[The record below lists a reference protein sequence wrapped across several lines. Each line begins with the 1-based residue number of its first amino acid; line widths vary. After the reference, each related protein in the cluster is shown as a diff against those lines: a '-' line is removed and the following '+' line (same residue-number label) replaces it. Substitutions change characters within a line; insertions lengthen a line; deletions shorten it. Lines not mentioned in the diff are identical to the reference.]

1 MNTATAVKAAT
12 AGTVKLTIRQ
22 WATEDRPSVK
32 LQMYGVKSLSDAE
45 LLAILIG
52 SGTSKN
58 TAVDIA
64 QNLLDKFDQNLNN
77 LGKARFDEINDVEG
91 MGTSTAC
98 KVLAAVELGKRRQN
112 AMAALKPDMGT
123 ATRIYNYM
131 LPKMMDL
138 ETEHFYILLMNNNY
152 RLIKAECISMGGLTE
167 VSVDVRII
175 MREAVLNNATIMAIC
190 HNHPSGSLY
199 PSKYDDMLTQSV
211 KKACE
216 VMRIHLADHVIVTDG
231 CYYSYSEQGKI

>member
-32 LQMYGVKSLSDAE
+32 LQMYGVEALSDAE

-52 SGTSKN
+52 SGTCKN

-91 MGTSTAC
+91 VGTSTAC

-123 ATRIYNYM
+123 ATRI
-131 LPKMMDL
+131 
-138 ETEHFYILLMNNNY
+138 
-152 RLIKAECISMGGLTE
+152 
-167 VSVDVRII
+167 
-175 MREAVLNNATIMAIC
+175 
-190 HNHPSGSLY
+190 
-199 PSKYDDMLTQSV
+199 
-211 KKACE
+211 
-216 VMRIHLADHVIVTDG
+216 
-231 CYYSYSEQGKI
+231 

>member
-1 MNTATAVKAAT
+1 MNTATVLKANT
-12 AGTVKLTIRQ
+12 ADTVKMTIRQ
-22 WATEDRPSVK
+22 WATEDRPSEK

-45 LLAILIG
+45 LLSILIG

-64 QNLLDKFDQNLNN
+64 QNLLDKFDHNLNT

-91 MGTSTAC
+91 VGTSTAC

-152 RLIKAECISMGGLTE
+152 RLIKAECISQGGLTE

-190 HNHPSGSLY
+190 HNHPSGSLH

-211 KKACE
+211 KKAAE
-216 VMRIHLADHVIVTDG
+216 IMRIHFTDHVIVTDG
-231 CYYSYSEQGKI
+231 CYYSYAECGKL

>member
-77 LGKARFDEINDVEG
+77 LGKARGRMQWQHSSPIWEPQHVFI
-91 MGTSTAC
+91 TIC
-98 KVLAAVELGKRRQN
+98 CRR
-112 AMAALKPDMGT
+112 
-123 ATRIYNYM
+123 
-131 LPKMMDL
+131 
-138 ETEHFYILLMNNNY
+138 
-152 RLIKAECISMGGLTE
+152 
-167 VSVDVRII
+167 
-175 MREAVLNNATIMAIC
+175 
-190 HNHPSGSLY
+190 
-199 PSKYDDMLTQSV
+199 
-211 KKACE
+211 
-216 VMRIHLADHVIVTDG
+216 
-231 CYYSYSEQGKI
+231 

>member
-77 LGKARFDEINDVEG
+77 LV
-91 MGTSTAC
+91 GTSTAC

-190 HNHPSGSLY
+190 HNHPSGNLH

>member
-1 MNTATAVKAAT
+1 MNTATAVKTAT

-22 WATEDRPSVK
+22 WANEDRPSVK

-52 SGTSKN
+52 SGTSK
-58 TAVDIA
+58 
-64 QNLLDKFDQNLNN
+64 KFDQNLNN

-91 MGTSTAC
+91 VGTSTAC

-167 VSVDVRII
+167 VSVDVRIV

-190 HNHPSGSLY
+190 HNHPSGSLH

>member
-64 QNLLDKFDQNLNN
+64 QNLLDKFDQNLQ
-77 LGKARFDEINDVEG
+77 
-91 MGTSTAC
+91 SAC
-98 KVLAAVELGKRRQN
+98 SRR
-112 AMAALKPDMGT
+112 
-123 ATRIYNYM
+123 TRQ
-131 LPKMMDL
+131 
-138 ETEHFYILLMNNNY
+138 TQ
-152 RLIKAECISMGGLTE
+152 AEC
-167 VSVDVRII
+167 
-175 MREAVLNNATIMAIC
+175 N
-190 HNHPSGSLY
+190 GS
-199 PSKYDDMLTQSV
+199 TQ
-211 KKACE
+211 A
-216 VMRIHLADHVIVTDG
+216 RYGNRHTYL
-231 CYYSYSEQGKI
+231 

>member
-32 LQMYGVKSLSDAE
+32 LQMYG
-45 LLAILIG
+45 
-52 SGTSKN
+52 
-58 TAVDIA
+58 
-64 QNLLDKFDQNLNN
+64 
-77 LGKARFDEINDVEG
+77 LGKARFDEINDIEG
-91 MGTSTAC
+91 VGTSTAC

-190 HNHPSGSLY
+190 HNHPSGSLH

-211 KKACE
+211 KKAAE
-216 VMRIHLADHVIVTDG
+216 IMRIHFTDHVIVTDG
-231 CYYSYSEQGKI
+231 GYYSYMEQGRI

>member
-32 LQMYGVKSLSDAE
+32 LQMYGEKSLSDAE

-91 MGTSTAC
+91 VGTSTAC

-123 ATRIYNYM
+123 YVAILSQRLFILV
-131 LPKMMDL
+131 LPPIQFRHGKKL
-138 ETEHFYILLMNNNY
+138 FKLL
-152 RLIKAECISMGGLTE
+152 
-167 VSVDVRII
+167 
-175 MREAVLNNATIMAIC
+175 
-190 HNHPSGSLY
+190 HPLWLHL
-199 PSKYDDMLTQSV
+199 P
-211 KKACE
+211 
-216 VMRIHLADHVIVTDG
+216 RIHHLPI
-231 CYYSYSEQGKI
+231 SL

>member
-32 LQMYGVKSLSDAE
+32 LQMYGVKSL
-45 LLAILIG
+45 
-52 SGTSKN
+52 
-58 TAVDIA
+58 
-64 QNLLDKFDQNLNN
+64 NN

-91 MGTSTAC
+91 VGTSTAC

-167 VSVDVRII
+167 VSVDVRIV

-190 HNHPSGSLY
+190 HNHPSGSLH

-216 VMRIHLADHVIVTDG
+216 VMRIHLADHVIVTKEG
-231 CYYSYSEQGKI
+231 SNPIKVMPGEKAWLPYSLVMRQE

>member
-1 MNTATAVKAAT
+1 MNTTTAVKAAT

-22 WATEDRPSVK
+22 WANEDRLSVK

-91 MGTSTAC
+91 VGTSTAC

-190 HNHPSGSLY
+190 HNHPSGSLH